1 MCLYPKL
8 IKNKKYLPNKKNGYN
23 APICKEEI
31 FRYVTADCG
40 KCLECR
46 KKKMREWKVR
56 LIEELRYNHNAIFV
70 TLTLN
75 NESLEKMW
83 KPKDYI
89 RRFLERYR
97 KKTKKSVKHWFVT
110 EAGEE
115 NGRLHFHGII
125 WDWNNEI
132 ELNKTW
138 KYGFVYIGNYVN
150 EKSINYIVK
159 YMLKPNLKFKDF
171 KQEVFC
177 SAGIGKNFINRPQA
191 LISKKKLEEFYR
203 LNNGQKIAMPKYY
216 KNKLF
221 DDNTREK
228 LWKEKIEKGIAY
240 ILGQP
245 CSMDNEQLYTKML
258 VEAREKD
265 KYLFYRNI
273 NKDEQEKRVK
283 NMLKQRKYLVDNKQI
298 IIFAKQE
305 KNKEIINS

>member
-23 APICKEEI
+23 APVCKEEI

-46 KKKMREWKVR
+46 KKKMREWRVR
-56 LIEELRYNHNAIFV
+56 LLEELKENNNAIFV

-75 NESLEKMW
+75 EESLQKGW
-83 KPKDYI
+83 QPKKYI
-89 RRFLERYR
+89 RMFLERYR
-97 KKTKKSVKHWFVT
+97 KKTKKSIRHWFVT
-110 EAGEE
+110 EVGEE
-115 NGRLHFHGII
+115 KGRLHFHGII
-125 WDWNNEI
+125 WDWKK
-132 ELNKTW
+132 ELKLDKIW
-138 KYGFVYIGNYVN
+138 KYGYTYTGLYVN
-150 EKSINYIVK
+150 EASVNYIVK
-159 YMLKPNLKFKDF
+159 YMLKPNIKYKDF

-177 SAGIGKNFINRPQA
+177 SPGIGKNFINRPQA
-191 LISKKKLEEFYR
+191 KMSKEKLEEFYR

-221 DDNTREK
+221 DDDTREK

-258 VEAREKD
+258 KEAREKD

-273 NKDEQEKRVK
+273 DKDEQEKRVK
-283 NMLKQRKYLVDNKQI
+283 NMLKQRKYLQDNK
-298 IIFAKQE
+298 
-305 KNKEIINS
+305 